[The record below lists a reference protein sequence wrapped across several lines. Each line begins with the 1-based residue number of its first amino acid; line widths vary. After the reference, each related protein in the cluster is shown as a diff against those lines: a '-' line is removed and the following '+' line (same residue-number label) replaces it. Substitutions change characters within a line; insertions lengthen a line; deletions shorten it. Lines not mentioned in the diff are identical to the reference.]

1 MPTKDETSG
10 VTDPAIEA
18 ISDITEVRTDISW
31 GSSVP
36 SCGMMAPSVDT
47 RDAMLSVGI
56 NPVGMMPAKT
66 EAKSEL

>member
-1 MPTKDETSG
+1 MA
-10 VTDPAIEA
+10 DPAIVA

-47 RDAMLSVGI
+47 RDAMSSVGI
-56 NPVGMMPAKT
+56 SPVGMIVAKT
-66 EAKSEL
+66 EARFES